1 MQAQLQNSRN
11 KNVILLVDD
20 EKPIIEV
27 CTKMLNY
34 LGYEVLEAR
43 DGQTAI
49 EIFKEN
55 INAIDVVMLDMRM
68 PGMNGAMVYEH
79 LIQIKP
85 DVKVLLFSGYF
96 ENEQIRRILRNS
108 NTDLIQKPIRLIH
121 LSEKLK
127 AFIDSNNSN

>member
-1 MQAQLQNSRN
+1 MQDQLQKSD
-11 KNVILLVDD
+11 KKSVILLVDD
-20 EKPIIEV
+20 EKPIVDV
-27 CTKMLNY
+27 CARMLNH

-49 EIFKEN
+49 EVFQEN
-55 INAIDVVMLDMRM
+55 INVIDIVMLDMRM
-68 PGMNGAMVYEH
+68 PGMNGAMVYDR
-79 LIQIKP
+79 LMQIKP

-96 ENEQIRRILRNS
+96 ENEKIQRILENS

-127 AFIDSNNSN
+127 TILG